1 MGVPKVTISKEVFK
15 QRLESEREELLG
27 ELATQTT
34 NGAINGQ
41 VVGGE
46 HAGYGNHMADDAS
59 EIFEQEKNLALQKNL
74 QELLA
79 KVERALRKYDQGT
92 YGLCETCGEVIDPAR
107 LEALPYATQCLPCKQ
122 KEAKRS

>member
-1 MGVPKVTISKEVFK
+1 MGVPKVTIPREVFR
-15 QRLESEREELLG
+15 QRLEGERDRLEAELNNL
-27 ELATQTT
+27 LTS
-34 NGAINGQ
+34 GAVNGQ

-79 KVERALRKYDQGT
+79 KVQHALRKFDLGT
-92 YGLCETCGEVIDPAR
+92 YGVCEDCGVAIDPAR
-107 LEALPYATQCLPCKQ
+107 LEALPYAAHCLPCK
-122 KEAKRS
+122 AKVTRR